1 MQLRKMSYIF
11 VRLLSYFNSTINMN
25 KIKPTAAELEILQI
39 LWEYDSATVKF
50 VHEKI
55 NHKKDVGYT
64 TTLKIMQNMAAKKIV
79 RREPDGKKHVYM
91 PVLKQ
96 QETQNLLIDKF
107 LNATFSGSA
116 SKLVMQVLGNHKTSK
131 EELKR
136 IRELIKKL
144 EKSK

>member
-1 MQLRKMSYIF
+1 
-11 VRLLSYFNSTINMN
+11 MN

>member
-1 MQLRKMSYIF
+1 MSYIF

-79 RREPDGKKHVYM
+79 RRKPDGKKHIYM